1 MTLGIRTSC
10 KCKRLLYLYSKNNND
25 TSLKKHYKNYCRILT
40 NVITEAKKLTYNDQ
54 ITKSTNKIKTTWDII
69 KKETNKN
76 KRLNDTTNYENTPEA
91 FNNYFLTISENITKN
106 ISSNGQIN
114 NTSNTPN
121 YHSSYEPPKP
131 FSNISFKNTSAKE
144 IENIIKSL
152 KTRESHGYDEI
163 TTKC

>member
-1 MTLGIRTSC
+1 LE
-10 KCKRLLYLYSKNNND
+10 Y
-25 TSLKKHYKNYCRILT
+25 H
-40 NVITEAKKLTYNDQ
+40 
-54 ITKSTNKIKTTWDII
+54 

-106 ISSNGQIN
+106 ISSNGHIH

-121 YHSSYEPPKP
+121 YHSSNGPPRP
-131 FSNISFKNTSAKE
+131 FSNISLKNRSAKE

-152 KTRESHGYDEI
+152 KTRESHGYD
-163 TTKC
+163 

>member
-40 NVITEAKKLTYNDQ
+40 N
-54 ITKSTNKIKTTWDII
+54 KIKRTWNII
-69 KKETNKN
+69 KKETNKY
-76 KRLNDTTNYENTPEA
+76 KRLNDTINHEDTPEA

-106 ISSNGQIN
+106 ISSNGLIN

-121 YHSSYEPPKP
+121 YHSLNGPPRP
-131 FSNISFKNTSAKE
+131 FPNISFKNTSAKE

-163 TTKC
+163 TTKMLKISACPLY